1 MDSPNCRSYLYIV
14 RLIVAGV
21 AIEKRWLVN
30 ILTVDLHPPFVLDEA
45 AGQKWSLRSTGHNA
59 PVILDR
65 RGQVHL
71 GNGAV
76 RFTRHLRLP
85 SGHLIE
91 NNISE

>member
-1 MDSPNCRSYLYIV
+1 
-14 RLIVAGV
+14 
-21 AIEKRWLVN
+21 
-30 ILTVDLHPPFVLDEA
+30 
-45 AGQKWSLRSTGHNA
+45 LRSTGHNA